1 MSAAGELNPEYIR
14 KRRKVNITA
23 AELEEGGLTGSDS
36 EWTDNRS
43 KEKPGK
49 KNKRANE
56 DGERANGDNGGADT
70 REAANQG
77 PENGGADTG
86 AKAKKAKA
94 PRFTSTQK
102 ERDFLSE
109 VIRRKDKNKAR
120 IVTLFSDVINL

>member
-49 KNKRANE
+49 KNK
-56 DGERANGDNGGADT
+56 RANGDNGGADT